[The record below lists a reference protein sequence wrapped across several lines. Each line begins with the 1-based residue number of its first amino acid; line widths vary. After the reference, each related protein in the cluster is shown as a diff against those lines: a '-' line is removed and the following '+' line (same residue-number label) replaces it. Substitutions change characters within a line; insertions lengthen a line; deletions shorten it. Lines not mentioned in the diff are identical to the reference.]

1 MKGEGKI
8 FPKKGKSFD
17 PVLIPKAIKNAG
29 FTATEVTVVAD
40 GTIAAKN
47 ETSELTV
54 PGLTY
59 SFVLVGG
66 PKADLLTKRADLLRK
81 RIRVT
86 GKLSPSQAG
95 PPAGISVE
103 DFQLLP

>member
-1 MKGEGKI
+1 VKGEGTI

-17 PVLIPKAIKNAG
+17 PVLIPKVIKDAG

-40 GTIAAKN
+40 GTLAAENGAWKL
-47 ETSELTV
+47 EV
-54 PGLTY
+54 PDLTY

-66 PKADLLTKRADLLRK
+66 PKADMLTKRADLLGK
-81 RIRVT
+81 RIRIT

-95 PPAGISVE
+95 PPGGISVE
-103 DFQLLP
+103 DFQPLP

>member
-17 PVLIPKAIKNAG
+17 PALIPKATKNAG

-40 GTIAAKN
+40 GTLSAKDGAWKL
-47 ETSELTV
+47 EV
-54 PGLTY
+54 PGLAY
-59 SFVLVGG
+59 SFELVGG

-95 PPAGISVE
+95 LPGGISVE